1 VDFWLKKRTTWQQ
14 AILLAIVILCSA
26 KVSTGQSLPFTKIT
40 AREIAQFLAVP
51 DSIVVYD
58 PEEQCSRNPPTR
70 AVSCDPFVKKD
81 PKKGLAVVATDEE
94 GQPQITSCRDMRIF
108 RFSCDYPN
116 PNVDAISV
124 LISQCKDGPFGKSNV
139 AQSVQRIQKWGEKIT
154 TSISKN
160 HDGEERKQQSP
171 WAELKVLH
179 LDKYVTA
186 YLFGIVLVGHGVG
199 FIPTGVLVDT
209 RESTTLVAQL
219 SGPQRDTPDA
229 GPLIQHLG
237 DRPLEAMEALIKG
250 LYQARKR

>member
-1 VDFWLKKRTTWQQ
+1 MDFWFKKQTTWQQ
-14 AILLAIVILCSA
+14 TILLVTVMLCNA
-26 KVSTGQSLPFTKIT
+26 KVSTGQSHSIIKIT
-40 AREIAQFLAVP
+40 ASEITQFLAVP

-70 AVSCDPFVKKD
+70 AVSCDPLVKKD

-94 GQPQITSCRDMRIF
+94 GQPQIASCGDMRIF

-124 LISQCKDGPFGKSNV
+124 LISQCKDGPFGKENV
-139 AQSVQRIQKWGEKIT
+139 EQSVHRIQKWGEKMT
-154 TSISKN
+154 TIVSK
-160 HDGEERKQQSP
+160 DQGKEEKPPLSP

-179 LDKYVTA
+179 LDKFVTA
-186 YLFGIVLVGHGVG
+186 YLFGVVLVGHGVG

-209 RESTTLVAQL
+209 REPTTLVAQIG
-219 SGPQRDTPDA
+219 GPQRIPHDA

-237 DRPLEAMEALIKG
+237 DRPLEALEALMKG
-250 LYQARKR
+250 LYQTQKR